1 MEHAPSPAFGIFDAD
16 NHYYEPRD
24 AFTRHL
30 DPRLADRA
38 VKVVTDASGKDT
50 IFVAGQK
57 HHFTPPT
64 FELVPPPGHLKQMLK
79 SHGEGTAASFLKP
92 MRPEYQQKS
101 ARLAVMD
108 AQGIESVLLF
118 PTFGVTVEH
127 ALRGDPEATFAALG
141 AFNRWL
147 EEDWGFGA
155 DGRIF
160 GVPLLSLID
169 VPRSVAELERLLARG
184 ARMLHLLAGP
194 VVAAPDARV
203 GRSPGDPHF
212 DPVWARLAE
221 ARVPVVYHAAE
232 SGYNELLST
241 QWGQR
246 ARPRSHHQSA
256 WQNAF
261 CFIETPVMHTLAA
274 LIFDNLFGRFP
285 SLRVATIE
293 CGSAW
298 VPYLLSRIDKAQLSC
313 TTHSPW
319 AGGRVK
325 ERASEVF
332 KAHVRVNPF
341 PEEDHAALLHWL
353 RPEHLLFGS
362 DWPHPEGIPEP
373 RRYPDYLPPGTP
385 GDAVRRMMRDNARE
399 LLGLD

>member
-1 MEHAPSPAFGIFDAD
+1 MSATPFGIFDAD
-16 NHYYEPRD
+16 NHYYESRD

-38 VKVVTDASGKDT
+38 VRVVTDAAGKDT
-50 IFVAGQK
+50 ILVGGRK

-64 FELVPPPGHLKQMLK
+64 FERVPPPGHLKEMLTA
-79 SHGEGTAASFLKP
+79 HGEGSAASFLEP
-92 MRPEYQQKS
+92 MRAEYQDKK

-108 AQGIESVLLF
+108 AQGVESILLF
-118 PTFGVTVEH
+118 PTLGVTVEH

-155 DGRIF
+155 DGRVF
-160 GVPLLSLID
+160 GVPLLSLVD
-169 VPRSVAELERLLARG
+169 VELAVAELERLLARG
-184 ARMLHLLAGP
+184 ARMVHLLAGP
-194 VVAAPDARV
+194 VLAPDGT

-221 ARVPVVYHAAE
+221 ARVPVAYHAAE

-241 QWGQR
+241 QWGHR

-261 CFIETPVMHTLAA
+261 CFIEAPIVHTLGA
-274 LIFDNLFGRFP
+274 LVFDNLFGRFP
-285 SLRVATIE
+285 ALRVATVE

-298 VPYLLSRIDKAQLSC
+298 VPQLLPRLDHAQRSC

-319 AGGRVK
+319 LGGRVAD
-325 ERASEVF
+325 RASDVF
-332 KAHVRVNPF
+332 RAHVRVNPF
-341 PEEDHAALLHWL
+341 PEENHARLFEWL
-353 RPEHLLFGS
+353 GPEQILFGS

-373 RRYPDYLPPGTP
+373 RRYPDFLPAGTTSA
-385 GDAVRRMMRDNARE
+385 AVRLMMRDNARE
-399 LLGLD
+399 LLGLGC